1 MKGKLFALAVA
12 AAALTLYGTQA
23 LGSSG
28 AQPAHGHLGSHAVT
42 GPDCTSPVGLCT
54 AGQLEGTVAGDF
66 AFTAESLTPSDT
78 PGVFFYTGHIVVH
91 TNQGDV
97 TCQDAGAYSFADASG
112 PVVDLCTIVSGTGDW
127 AGTTGNIRIHGV
139 FTLSGGGDSRY
150 EGLIS
155 G

>member
-1 MKGKLFALAVA
+1 MRTKLTALAVA
-12 AAALTLYGTQA
+12 AAALALYGTQA

-28 AQPAHGHLGSHAVT
+28 QQQVAGHLMSHAVT
-42 GPDCTSPVGLCT
+42 TGCTSPVGLCT
-54 AGQLEGTVAGDF
+54 AGHLAGAIEGDF
-66 AFTAESLTPSDT
+66 AFTADSLLPSDT
-78 PGVFFYTGHIVVH
+78 PGVFFYTGHIVVN
-91 TNQGDV
+91 TSRGDV

-112 PVVDLCTIVSGTGDW
+112 PVVDLCTIVSGTDDW